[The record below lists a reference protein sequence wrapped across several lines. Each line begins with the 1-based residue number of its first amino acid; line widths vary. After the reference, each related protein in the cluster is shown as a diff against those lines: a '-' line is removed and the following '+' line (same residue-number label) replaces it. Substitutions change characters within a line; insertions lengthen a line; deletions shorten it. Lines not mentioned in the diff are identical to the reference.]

1 MKKKISVDLSLPAAE
16 RLKLLAELTKQARA
30 DKLAEPAKAKAE
42 MSKAYFS
49 IPKELKGRFAQ
60 ACCSRSQ
67 NEVIVE
73 LMERFTKQAERGKPV
88 KPEAKAVAETIKTQP
103 NELKGNAVDS
113 KKAEWL
119 DLPNFELQNESVRK
133 H

>member
-1 MKKKISVDLSLPAAE
+1 MKKRITVDLSLPAAE

-49 IPKELKGRFAQ
+49 IPKELKGRFTL
-60 ACCSRSQ
+60 ACGSRSQ

-73 LMERFTKQAERGKPV
+73 LMERFTKQAERTNPV
-88 KPEAKAVAETIKTQP
+88 MLESKTMAEAIKAPPIEINPDDGQSEKV
-103 NELKGNAVDS
+103 
-113 KKAEWL
+113 EWL
-119 DLPNFELQNESVRK
+119 DLSNL
-133 H
+133 